1 MEPTQVLFEI
11 GLLGPSR
18 VGKTSLVSSLFRDGQ
33 RLLKTSGVTIRANDR
48 ATEVKMRQQ
57 ARALDSLVQSRRFT
71 PGALAANHTTV
82 SFDLLLDPRPTEDA
96 SSETGI
102 ALRMLDFPGGWLDPA
117 NRSTTHEDAW
127 GEVEGFIVRSSVLI
141 VPVDATVLMEAVTD
155 RQRGAVPLVLDTY
168 DVGQVARK
176 WARSRAEKPD
186 SPALVLFVPVKC
198 ESYFAD
204 NGGRHDRA
212 DELFDRFRSVYGDV
226 LDAIAG
232 EAERTEML
240 YVPVD
245 TLGCVERMSGTWV
258 PDEDTDL
265 RFEGRFLVRS
275 KPVLSIHGVED
286 VLIALCKTLLA
297 ARKIAEEHR
306 SLTTAESAHVARDR
320 AERDRGLVGN
330 VFRAVD
336 RLATDAYGQDR
347 VLDFVDRRTS
357 VLRGFGL
364 RRFGEYTSEVRSAER
379 LDSAHQRALEQLRVL
394 NAVVDDFSGR
404 AYSSRVRSLQAAR
417 TP

>member
-1 MEPTQVLFEI
+1 MEPTRVLFEI

-82 SFDLLLDPRPTEDA
+82 SFELLLDPGSAEDTA
-96 SSETGI
+96 EETGI
-102 ALRMLDFPGGWLDPA
+102 ALRLLDFPGGWLDPA
-117 NRSTTHEDAW
+117 NRSTAHEQAW
-127 GEVEGFIVRSSVLI
+127 SEVEGFIVRSSVLV
-141 VPVDATVLMEAVTD
+141 VPVDATVLMEAVTAP
-155 RQRGAVPLVLDTY
+155 QRGAVPLVLDTY
-168 DVGQVARK
+168 DVGQVARR
-176 WARSRAEKPD
+176 WARSRAERPD

-232 EAERTEML
+232 EAEHTEML

-245 TLGCVERMSGTWV
+245 TLGCVERMSGRWV
-258 PDEDTDL
+258 PDEDTHL

-275 KPVLSIHGVED
+275 RPVLSIHGVED

-297 ARKIAEEHR
+297 ARKTAEEQHV
-306 SLTTAESAHVARDR
+306 LATAEDAHAARGL

-330 VFRAVD
+330 FFRLVD
-336 RLATDAYGQDR
+336 ELATDAYGQDR

-357 VLRGFGL
+357 VLRGLGL
-364 RRFGEYTSEVRSAER
+364 RRFGEYTSEVRAADR
-379 LDSAHQRALEQLRVL
+379 LDGAHQRALERLRL
-394 NAVVDDFSGR
+394 LDAVVDDFSGR
-404 AYSSRVRSLQAAR
+404 SYSSRVRSPLAAR
-417 TP
+417 AH